1 MVVTN
6 ENLWKLAKE
15 EPVAAAIKRWK
26 WIGHTLRKGEL
37 LKKRPEKQERSGEK
51 SRAWL

>member
-15 EPVAAAIKRWK
+15 DPVARAIKRQALGWNHQ
-26 WIGHTLRKGEL
+26 G
-37 LKKRPEKQERSGEK
+37 KRRRG
-51 SRAWL
+51 